1 MRVFDIFRS
10 IQGESTRAG
19 LAMDFVRLA
28 GCDLECSY
36 CDTPE
41 ARDPGAGRDMT
52 VAEVLAALPSP
63 ALPCVEI
70 TGGEPMLQIWDVN
83 ALAAALLRRGRT
95 VLIETSGAHPI
106 DGLDTRP
113 VRIVD
118 VKTPGSGMAERMLWR
133 NLDLVRPSD
142 EVKFVLTGR
151 GDYEWAK
158 TIVARH
164 GLAGR
169 TTVLFGPAT
178 PLLDAASLA
187 RWILDDGLP
196 VRLTLQLHKLLGL
209 P

>member
-106 DGLDTRP
+106 DGLDARP

-118 VKTPGSGMAERMLWR
+118 VKTPGSGMASRMCWT
-133 NLDLVRPSD
+133 NLDRLQPHD

-151 GDYEWAK
+151 EDYDWAK
-158 TIVARH
+158 QVAARYDLAERVAVLFSPGHPSLEGRTLAEWIVA
-164 GLAGR
+164 
-169 TTVLFGPAT
+169 
-178 PLLDAASLA
+178 DALS
-187 RWILDDGLP
+187 
-196 VRLTLQLHKLLGL
+196 VRLNLQIHKYLRL

>member
-118 VKTPGSGMAERMLWR
+118 VKTPGSGMAGRICWT
-133 NLDLVRPSD
+133 NLDRLQPHD

-151 GDYEWAK
+151 EDYDWAK
-158 TIVARH
+158 QVAARYDLAERVAVLFSPGHPSLEARTLAEWIVA
-164 GLAGR
+164 
-169 TTVLFGPAT
+169 
-178 PLLDAASLA
+178 DALS
-187 RWILDDGLP
+187 
-196 VRLTLQLHKLLGL
+196 VRLNLQIHKYLRL